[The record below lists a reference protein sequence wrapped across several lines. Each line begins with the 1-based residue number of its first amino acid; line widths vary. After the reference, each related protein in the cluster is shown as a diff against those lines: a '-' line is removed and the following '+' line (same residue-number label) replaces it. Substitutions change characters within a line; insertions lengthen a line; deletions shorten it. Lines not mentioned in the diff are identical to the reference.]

1 MSMRRLLAVLALTLA
16 AGCAQKLPATGC
28 KADSQCPAASRCTTG
43 VCTADSRPVAAIQ
56 PLGVVEEF
64 ALVTL
69 DGSASGDAD
78 GDLSEHL
85 WTIRS
90 IDAPCAAPE
99 IANRTALTPVRFAC
113 SGRYEVTLT
122 VADALGMSS
131 DPVQREVTVRPST
144 ATSLVVAGQ
153 DLATDH
159 VCSGPSFRCRT
170 TKEVRLRATAAS
182 GAPVRWTVQPPV
194 ERPLDEHRR
203 VSLELDG
210 ATGDVVAQIVTDGT
224 AIAGDWI
231 FRAEVTDEFGV
242 VGADVTRVSVRN
254 RPPVITFAPPAPF
267 QHAFDPARS
276 IFTSEGTVA
285 WSIVDPDGDPFTLE
299 GIWRHVGDGDQ
310 SWFDGD
316 FAGTTVF
323 FSVEVPYAAPEDG
336 LLLRGGAGL
345 VREIELRALDA
356 NRQAGV
362 AVIPIEIGNRPPVP
376 AGGTHD
382 ATVPH
387 RYDPAQRRYVAA
399 VRVGTFVDPD
409 GDPLVDSTSDTL
421 CGTLR
426 VEGNEVTAECSAP
439 FVDVASL
446 GQLVGSRTFPV
457 APRDLWEA
465 PTTVPYHTVEIRNSA
480 PRFVTVAP
488 SGPTYCVW
496 YWFGGFDCGLELYP
510 DAVSFDVTL
519 EAADPDGDPLALVP
533 WTAAGGSVSPERVVI
548 TARAPVSVHIDQPRV
563 LLCSW
568 DGWLPPQSHIDVS
581 DGVGGARADAS
592 PPWIPCAG

>member
-1 MSMRRLLAVLALTLA
+1 MSMRRLLAVLTLTLA
-16 AGCAQKLPATGC
+16 AACAQKLPATGC
-28 KADSQCPAASRCTTG
+28 KADSQCPAASRCTSG
-43 VCTADSRPVAAIQ
+43 VCSADSRPVAAIL

-69 DGSASGDAD
+69 DGSGSGDAD

-85 WTIRS
+85 WSIRS
-90 IDAPCAAPE
+90 IDAPCAPPE
-99 IANRTALTPVRFAC
+99 IASRTALTPVRFAC

-144 ATSLVVAGQ
+144 ATPLVVAGQ

-159 VCSGPSFRCRT
+159 VCSGPSFLCRT

-182 GAPVRWTVQPPV
+182 GAQVRWTVQPPV
-194 ERPLDEHRR
+194 ERPLDAHRR
-203 VSLELDG
+203 VTFEVDG
-210 ATGDVVAQIVTDGT
+210 ATGDVLARIVTDGT

-267 QHAFDPARS
+267 QHAFDAARS
-276 IFTSEGTVA
+276 IFTSEGVVTFG
-285 WSIVDPDGDPFTLE
+285 IVDPDGDPFTVE

-310 SWFDGD
+310 AWFDGD
-316 FAGTTVF
+316 FDGTSVF
-323 FSVEVPYAAPEDG
+323 FSVEVPYTAPEDG
-336 LLLRGGAGL
+336 RRLRGGAGL

-376 AGGTHD
+376 AGGTYD

-387 RYDPAQRRYVAA
+387 RFDPVQRRYVAA

-409 GDPLVDSTSDTL
+409 GDPLVDSTASGL

-426 VEGNEVTAECSAP
+426 VEGNAVTAECAAP
-439 FVDVASL
+439 FEDVASL
-446 GQLVGSRTFPV
+446 AQLVGTRTFPV
-457 APRDLWEA
+457 APRDLWEP
-465 PTTVPYHTVEIRNSA
+465 PTTVPYHTVEIQNAA
-480 PRFVTVAP
+480 PRFVTVTP
-488 SGPTYCVW
+488 NGPTYCVW
-496 YWFGGFDCGLELYP
+496 HWFGGFDCGFMLYP
-510 DAVSFDVTL
+510 DAVSFDVTVD
-519 EAADPDGDPLALVP
+519 AADPDGDPLAFVP
-533 WTAAGGSVSPERVVI
+533 WTAAGGRVSPERVVI
-548 TARAPVSVHIDQPRV
+548 TTRTPVSLHIDQPRV
-563 LLCSW
+563 QLCST
-568 DGWLPPQSHIDVS
+568 DGWLPPPSHVELS
-581 DGVGGARADAS
+581 DGVAGARADAS
-592 PPWIPCAG
+592 PPSMLCQ